1 MGDTDCL
8 SPTFAT
14 GQMNKVPPPLFL
26 SLRHAEFGPSWHALR
41 DSSLSINTG
50 VGSTQISL
58 STKPSTELRLGFRGM
73 VHCPDCD
80 QEIAE
85 ESDVKFVDLDAKMAG
100 IFRSSKRF
108 YIVACNNCEAAIGS
122 GVAGGGG

>member
-1 MGDTDCL
+1 
-8 SPTFAT
+8 
-14 GQMNKVPPPLFL
+14 
-26 SLRHAEFGPSWHALR
+26 
-41 DSSLSINTG
+41 
-50 VGSTQISL
+50 
-58 STKPSTELRLGFRGM
+58 M